1 MITDLIAHLSLE
13 VGSVS
18 GRVYALVMPQDAE
31 MPSLVITVISDIDMQ
46 SINNPLPYSSELR
59 LQVDCYATTYKE
71 VKEILSAVKTA
82 LYDFE
87 YYPYGLT
94 ARDIYEKDTQL
105 HRQLIEFYFK
115 G

>member
-1 MITDLIAHLSLE
+1 MIVDLISQLSVE
-13 VGSVS
+13 VEGVS
-18 GRVYALVMPQDAE
+18 GRVYALVMPQDTQTPA
-31 MPSLVITVISDIDMQ
+31 LVITVITDIDMQ
-46 SINNPLPYSSELR
+46 SINNPLPWSSELK
-59 LQVDCYATTYKE
+59 LQVDCYADSYKE
-71 VKEILSAVKTA
+71 AKEILSAVKTA